1 MKTGCR
7 NYLIET
13 FYGVIKRRLVR
24 PNKEASEKRSDE
36 RKQKTRRRTEDRN
49 DGWTVAKERA
59 CGQRVLR

>member
-7 NYLIET
+7 DYLIET
-13 FYGVIKRRLVR
+13 LYGVIKR
-24 PNKEASEKRSDE
+24 PKKEASEKRSDE

-49 DGWTVAKERA
+49 DGWTVATERA